1 MEVIQI
7 FEHFL
12 IFSGLKS
19 NKFKSEIP
27 SIGAL
32 KGAQKIYQ
40 IYCLEK
46 LYSRELFNIEL
57 ILKVE
62 RPTAQTYF
70 EKNFQNPELE
80 WKDIYTLP

>member
-27 SIGAL
+27 SIGTL
-32 KGAQKIYQ
+32 KGVQKIYQ

-46 LYSRELFNIEL
+46 LYSRELFNVEL

-62 RPTAQTYF
+62 RLTAQTYF